1 MNKLLDTNYYKFGF
15 GHYWY
20 GYNKRKIG
28 IYCSLPFLILLII
41 SYIILSKASVFGFF
55 FIIIMDIIFIPM
67 ILLYLLFRVTSD
79 FHFDWI
85 DEYVIENIII
95 ILILIVINRF
105 MLNFF
110 SEKYFDINLNSKV
123 EFHNTPIDKIKN

>member
-1 MNKLLDTNYYKFGF
+1 
-15 GHYWY
+15 
-20 GYNKRKIG
+20 
-28 IYCSLPFLILLII
+28 
-41 SYIILSKASVFGFF
+41 
-55 FIIIMDIIFIPM
+55 M

-123 EFHNTPIDKIKN
+123 EFHNTPIDSHP